1 MRSLVLRCWNGVLT
15 KFRTKVN
22 GITPELAA
30 LETQLGGN
38 KLEWRYE
45 MRREAQEILPGVFVG
60 PFQPSYKLE
69 ILQSLGITHV
79 LCIAEIRERSVS
91 LFPAQFA
98 QN

>member
-1 MRSLVLRCWNGVLT
+1 M
-15 KFRTKVN
+15 N

-30 LETQLGGN
+30 LESHLGGN

-79 LCIAEIRERSVS
+79 LCIAEIREKLVPSS
-91 LFPAQFA
+91 SAQSTFFRA
-98 QN
+98 NPHHSR